1 MKKNAHLVAF
11 GIASAILLF
20 LVAFLVVNFGVI
32 RDIFVGLSYRP
43 SSEMSEIRE
52 KLDLTGKG
60 WRIFNASLPE
70 LEEREEFNQIC
81 RGEESENA
89 VLGCYR
95 DDRVYVYNVLSEEL
109 DGIREVTAAH
119 ELLHAVYDRMSA
131 EERRELSPVLN
142 EIYKKNQ
149 EILGEEIELYDDVDR
164 EEELFVR
171 IGTEIATLPNEL
183 EKRYSEIFK
192 DQDKI
197 VGFYDGYITVF
208 REIERKL
215 KELLARVQEL
225 EAEIKGK
232 TEQYEAEVGVLNNDI
247 SEFNNCAK
255 TPNCFTSKWVFNS
268 QRNTLISRQNSLTGL
283 YNEINGLISEYNTL
297 AAEYNENLLHG
308 QALNKAINS
317 NEKVEG
323 ISN

>member
-225 EAEIKGK
+225 EVDIEGK
-232 TEQYEAEVGVLNNDI
+232 TEQYEAEVGVLNRDI
-247 SEFNNCAK
+247 EEFNACAS
-255 TPNCFTSKWVFNS
+255 TPDCFTSRWAFNNK
-268 QRNTLISRQNSLTGL
+268 RNSLVARQGTLTAL
-283 YNEINGLISEYNTL
+283 YNEINGMISEYNNL

-317 NEKVEG
+317 AEKVNG
-323 ISN
+323 LSN

>member
-95 DDRVYVYNVLSEEL
+95 NDRVYVYNILSEEL
-109 DGIREVTAAH
+109 DGIKETTSAH
-119 ELLHAVYDRMSA
+119 ELLHAVYERMSVD
-131 EERRELSPVLN
+131 EKRNLSSILA
-142 EIYKKNQ
+142 EIYDKNQ
-149 EILGEEIELYDDVDR
+149 EILGEEIGLYEDSKK

-171 IGTEIATLPNEL
+171 IGTEISDLPEVL
-183 EKRYSEIFK
+183 EKKYGEIFK

-197 VGFYDGYITVF
+197 VEFYNGYIGVF
-208 REIERKL
+208 REIERRL
-215 KELLARVQEL
+215 EELLARVEAL
-225 EAEIKGK
+225 ETEIETK
-232 TEQYEAEVGVLNNDI
+232 TGQYESEVGVLNNDI

-255 TPNCFTSKWVFNS
+255 TPNCFISKWVFNS
-268 QRNTLISRQNSLTGL
+268 QRNALISRQNSLTGL